1 MGERKVVNKYVPWD
15 FDPDKASKIKLSNIG
30 QFSVRM
36 MLPFTVRCNSCGE
49 FMYAGKKFN
58 TRKETAQGET
68 YLGIPIQRFYFKCT
82 NCGSEFAIKT
92 DPKNCDYAVESGATR
107 NACLWK
113 NERQLE
119 MEEKKQ
125 QEEAEEMDAIK
136 VLENRTEESRRE
148 MDIYDAL
155 DTLQEQQRK
164 SMNTDPEEALE
175 IIRKKEELRKKMEE
189 KQKHLEED
197 SEDEREFQDILK
209 KKNELEEEKKD
220 ESYKNAFAQV
230 NKNNSQKSSATQ
242 KITVLPNGMKLAVKK
257 KKKTNEKHTEPKKM
271 SSLVGY

>member
-30 QFSVRM
+30 QFTVRM

-68 YLGIPIQRFYFKCT
+68 YLGIAIQRFFFKCT
-82 NCGSEFAIKT
+82 NCGTEFSIKT
-92 DPKNCDYAVESGATR
+92 DPKNSDYAVEYGATR
-107 NACLWK
+107 NTCLWK
-113 NERQLE
+113 NERQQE

-125 QEEAEEMDAIK
+125 LEETEEMDAIK
-136 VLENRTEESRRE
+136 ALENRTEESRRE

-164 SMNTDPEEALE
+164 TMNTDPEEALE
-175 IIRKKEELRKKMEE
+175 IIRKKEELKKKTEEQRKMEA
-189 KQKHLEED
+189 D
-197 SEDEREFQDILK
+197 SEDEKEFQQLIKQK
-209 KKNELEEEKKD
+209 KEDEEEIQD
-220 ESYKNAFAQV
+220 SAFKNAFAQSKQTKKTAV
-230 NKNNSQKSSATQ
+230 S
-242 KITVLPNGMKLAVKK
+242 VLPNGIKLCLKK
-257 KKKTNEKHTEPKKM
+257 KKPAEKKTEQKKI
-271 SSLVGY
+271 SLVGY

>member
-68 YLGIPIQRFYFKCT
+68 YLGIAIQRFYFKCT
-82 NCGSEFAIKT
+82 NCGAEFAIKT

-107 NACLWK
+107 NTCLWK

-119 MEEKKQ
+119 LEEKKQ
-125 QEEAEEMDAIK
+125 LEEAEELDAIK
-136 VLENRTEESRRE
+136 ALENRTEESRRE

-164 SMNTDPEEALE
+164 TMNTDPEEALE
-175 IIRKKEELRKKMEE
+175 MIRRKEEMKRKMEE
-189 KQKHLEED
+189 KQKRLEED
-197 SEDEREFQDILK
+197 SEDEKEFQNVLK
-209 KKNELEEEKKD
+209 EKKAREEETK
-220 ESYKNAFAQV
+220 ELSFKNAFSQV
-230 NKNNSQKSSATQ
+230 QPTNKQKNSEKGIA
-242 KITVLPNGMKLAVKK
+242 VLPNGMKLSVKK
-257 KKKTNEKHTEPKKM
+257 KKTGEKKTEPKKVT
-271 SSLVGY
+271 SLVGYE

>member
-30 QFSVRM
+30 QFTVRM

-68 YLGIPIQRFYFKCT
+68 YLGIPIQRFFFKCT
-82 NCGSEFAIKT
+82 NCGCEFSIKT

-107 NACLWK
+107 NTSLWK

-125 QEEAEEMDAIK
+125 LEEAEEMDAIK
-136 VLENRTEESRRE
+136 ALENRTEESRRE

-164 SMNTDPEEALE
+164 TMNTDPEEALE
-175 IIRKKEELRKKMEE
+175 IVRKREALKKRMEE
-189 KQKHLEED
+189 RQKHLEED
-197 SEDEREFQDILK
+197 SEDEREFQNVLK
-209 KKNELEEEKKD
+209 QKKDNEEEQKD
-220 ESYKNAFAQV
+220 LSFKNAFSQI
-230 NKNNSQKSSATQ
+230 NKSVSQKKATE
-242 KITVLPNGMKLAVKK
+242 KAVSVLPNGMKISVKK
-257 KKKTNEKHTEPKKM
+257 KKKQDQKTEPKKL
-271 SSLVGY
+271 SCLVGY